1 MAEVIEKEVN
11 PQEDVAN
18 DVRAAINALKG
29 DEAPAAEAAVEE
41 QPESP
46 DTEQPDAE
54 QTKVERARAPD
65 GKFVAKDK
73 TEEAPAPAAAPDP
86 KSPPAEAAKPS
97 TEQPSTAVGA
107 APVSWAA
114 DVKAQWASL
123 PPAVQQAVLKREQ
136 EVSAG
141 FRQYSEQTKRLES
154 YIAPIAQEANRF
166 GLSVDQ
172 GIQRLLDG
180 QRFLEQQPAQAI
192 VWLANKHGL
201 NLAELA
207 QNPPAVQ
214 QPVAPDPQFAQVI
227 QYVQSLEERLN
238 SRDMDQNMSAVE
250 KFAADPKNSFYAE
263 VENDLPDLMR
273 ALAASNPALK
283 GVALLSEA
291 YDLAVWR
298 NPEVRAKM
306 LQQQQADAQKAAAA
320 AAQQKAQQANR
331 AAVSVKGASVASI
344 APKRQDEAVGD
355 DPRDSVRAAINQL
368 RAG

>member
-29 DEAPAAEAAVEE
+29 DEAPAAEAAVED

-54 QTKVERARAPD
+54 QPKVERARAPD

-73 TEEAPAPAAAPDP
+73 TEEAPAQAAAPDP

-123 PPAVQQAVLKREQ
+123 PPAVQQAVIKREQ

-207 QNPPAVQ
+207 QNPPAVH
-214 QPVAPDPQFAQVI
+214 QPAQPDPQFAQVI

-238 SRDMDQNMSAVE
+238 SRDMDQNMTVVE
-250 KFAADPKNSFYAE
+250 KFAHDHPFYAQ
-263 VENDLPDLMR
+263 VEDQLPDIMR
-273 ALAASNPALK
+273 ALQAANPTLK
-283 GVALLSEA
+283 GSQLLQEA
-291 YDLAVWR
+291 YDFAVYR
-298 NPEVRAKM
+298 NPDIRAQVM
-306 LQQQQADAQKAAAA
+306 QQQQADAQKAAAA
-320 AAQQKAQQANR
+320 AAQQKAQQATR

-355 DPRDSVRAAINQL
+355 DPRDAVRAAINQL